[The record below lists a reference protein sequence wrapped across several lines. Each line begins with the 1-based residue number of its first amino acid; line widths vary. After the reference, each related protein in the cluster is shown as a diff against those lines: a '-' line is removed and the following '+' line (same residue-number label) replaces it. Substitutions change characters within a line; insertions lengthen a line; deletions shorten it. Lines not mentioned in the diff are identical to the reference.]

1 MKKAIY
7 ILINLCLG
15 LFLASGL
22 VSALDDSLVLLFG
35 LHLLTL
41 ISGVLAFFGC
51 FTLVVVYF
59 LMGIT
64 PMIPKRVF
72 LPAALFY
79 GAGMV
84 AIFPVL
90 IYCHDW
96 ARGSLWLDWTFS
108 VGQVIL
114 GLLLIRWF
122 RGERT
127 FRWPFIEEKDLGEL
141 RFSRR
146 NLIAF
151 VLANVFVLLPAVV
164 IYLIVC
170 ASLAVSHFSDGFVA
184 LRASGLAVQV
194 RKYVRS
200 DGKRIELVPMA
211 HIADA
216 DFYHKISQSFPTNS
230 IVLLEGVTDEKN
242 LLTNGISYKRMARSL
257 GLVEQRETFKPR
269 GELVRA
275 DVDVDQF
282 TTNTINMLNSIMLIH
297 SKGLNP
303 ETIMQLSQFSV
314 TPAMENEVLYD
325 LLAKRNQHLLQ
336 VLRDRLSQADII
348 IIPWGAAHIPG
359 IAEQIQKDGFHQD
372 NAREYIVMKWS
383 SVLFARFHHPPQTH

>member
-348 IIPWGAAHIPG
+348 IIPWGRPISRG
-359 IAEQIQKDGFHQD
+359 
-372 NAREYIVMKWS
+372 
-383 SVLFARFHHPPQTH
+383 